1 MALVILL
8 CGPAGAGKTTHARQ
22 LAAGGAVRLS
32 MDEAVW
38 DDGWHQDEPPA
49 ERLQHLYADLKHDAR
64 TAIANGQ
71 DVVVDLSSADRGV
84 RDEWRA
90 FADDVSA
97 DLRLVVLTAPF
108 EVLWQ
113 RVKKRNDQKQ
123 ANAVRFTE
131 SRLRA
136 YVDGFDW
143 PTDDEHPT
151 VVTTG

>member
-1 MALVILL
+1 MSGDTPRSDPTAEHPPDR
-8 CGPAGAGKTTHARQ
+8 CAGRARASPASRS
-22 LAAGGAVRLS
+22 GGAR
-32 MDEAVW
+32 
-38 DDGWHQDEPPA
+38 HQDEPPA

>member
-1 MALVILL
+1 MQLL
-8 CGPAGAGKTTHARQ
+8 QIGGSDVLHHAAHELRFEQ
-22 LAAGGAVRLS
+22 QTQIENFGRGRRI
-32 MDEAVW
+32 
-38 DDGWHQDEPPA
+38 
-49 ERLQHLYADLKHDAR
+49 ERHDAR